1 MGRFHGSSCA
11 SSTREDAVLRK
22 DNGDF
27 KKAFRPASEFST
39 LDFKPETS
47 GDDALS
53 EIRGS
58 GCCINLHPRAV
69 VVGLVRDE
77 VCARCMC
84 VRWV

>member
-53 EIRGS
+53 EILTPIVS
-58 GCCINLHPRAV
+58 ATVTKKQQSN
-69 VVGLVRDE
+69 
-77 VCARCMC
+77 
-84 VRWV
+84 